1 MLLPTRR
8 AARELANLFLQ
19 LIASVI
25 EIPIENFLVTGHE
38 TGHVGSADILIGLDR
53 LLHSGGMNEPYLVA
67 GSTPYAFGSGLM
79 IPV

>member
-1 MLLPTRR
+1 MIINQT
-8 AARELANLFLQ
+8 ANLFLH

-25 EIPIENFLVTGHE
+25 QIPIENFILTGHE

-53 LLHSGGMNEPYLVA
+53 LLQTGGMNEPHLVA

-79 IPV
+79 IPA